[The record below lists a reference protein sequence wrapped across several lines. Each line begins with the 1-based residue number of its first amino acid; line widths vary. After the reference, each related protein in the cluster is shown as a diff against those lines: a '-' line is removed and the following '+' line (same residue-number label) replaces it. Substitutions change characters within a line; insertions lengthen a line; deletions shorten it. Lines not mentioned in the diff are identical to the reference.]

1 MRALVSIAAAF
12 ALVMAGLTTA
22 AAPAEAVTTQRYAG
36 ADRYATSVAISRA
49 TNAGTTLFLANGE
62 KFPDALAAGPVAAAE
77 RAHLLLTAPGR
88 LPAIVAERI
97 GELRP
102 TEIVV
107 VGSEASVSAAVATQA
122 AGISGARVSRIGGV
136 DRVDTS
142 LRLLDRLASRGAVST
157 VWVASGFDFP
167 DALVAASVAGRA
179 RAAVVLDHHAA
190 DPASAQAWADR
201 VRPAVSGRHV
211 RIAGGEPSVSAAD
224 AQGLRD
230 AGAASVTR
238 FAGQDRYTTAR
249 IINDAFAATP
259 AEPTM
264 LLTTGSNFPDALS
277 GAVHASLRGVPMYLT
292 TGTCNTAIAD
302 MLRGEAAQRGISRVI
317 GLGTATTI
325 SNASLSLGPCP
336 RTLADEVGDAYGRF
350 AARSYSGS
358 GDRVIDLGAGIPF
371 AQIRASMPSTGMN
384 QIGALDA
391 GQQLVDLPLSF
402 TGAYAG
408 TSLLAVDSRDT
419 PARFL
424 EVTSDGSWTLQVSD
438 LTSAPVLTGTASGS
452 TDAVYLYGGVAR
464 TVEASGSGASF
475 FGVREVAG
483 AYATQAWPFS
493 ACCEPFTTTGQL
505 RAGPSVLGVMAVD
518 PWTLRF
524 R

>member
-1 MRALVSIAAAF
+1 M
-12 ALVMAGLTTA
+12 
-22 AAPAEAVTTQRYAG
+22 
-36 ADRYATSVAISRA
+36 
-49 TNAGTTLFLANGE
+49 
-62 KFPDALAAGPVAAAE
+62 
-77 RAHLLLTAPGR
+77 
-88 LPAIVAERI
+88 
-97 GELRP
+97 
-102 TEIVV
+102 
-107 VGSEASVSAAVATQA
+107 
-122 AGISGARVSRIGGV
+122 
-136 DRVDTS
+136 
-142 LRLLDRLASRGAVST
+142 
-157 VWVASGFDFP
+157 
-167 DALVAASVAGRA
+167 
-179 RAAVVLDHHAA
+179 
-190 DPASAQAWADR
+190 
-201 VRPAVSGRHV
+201 

-224 AQGLRD
+224 AQGLRG

-302 MLRGEAAQRGISRVI
+302 MLRGEATQRGITRVI

-391 GQQLVDLPLSF
+391 KVRLYDRLF
-402 TGAYAG
+402 TVENPDADDEKDFKEFLNPD
-408 TSLLAVDSRDT
+408 SL
-419 PARFL
+419 
-424 EVTSDGSWTLQVSD
+424 E
-438 LTSAPVLTGTASGS
+438 VLTGCKVEPSFADAKPEDRFQFERTGYFCIDSADQKSPASPDRLVINRIIG
-452 TDAVYLYGGVAR
+452 
-464 TVEASGSGASF
+464 
-475 FGVREVAG
+475 
-483 AYATQAWPFS
+483 
-493 ACCEPFTTTGQL
+493 L
-505 RAGPSVLGVMAVD
+505 RDSWAKAAKKG
-518 PWTLRF
+518 
-524 R
+524 